1 MISSGGGGKGPDSG
15 YVLKVEPT
23 GFPDGLNLECEKK

>member
-1 MISSGGGGKGPDSG
+1 MEVVKWSNSG

-23 GFPDGLNLECEKK
+23 ESADRFDKGVKESPQ